1 MTSRN
6 PSSPPQLA
14 GFTYQRLLGTGGF
27 ADVFLFRQDMPNR
40 EVAVKVLLQNISNNE
55 VKQMFRFE
63 MDAMGRLG
71 GHPSILTVHQAGIS
85 SDGRPFM
92 VMEYCPEGLGRA
104 WRDRP
109 LPLAD
114 VLHIGVKIGSALET
128 AHRASV
134 VHRDIKPSN
143 ILWTAYGKPVLAD
156 FGISNRL
163 AANSDSTVVAMS
175 VPWSAPEVIRGEV
188 LATKQA
194 EVHAEVYSLGAT
206 LYSLLAGRS
215 PFEVADSGQN
225 SRDNLKSRILKGLYT
240 SIGRADVPDL
250 VEKVLNKSM
259 FKDAPNRYASMLE
272 FVSELQDVQ
281 RALGLP
287 VSDLELPTNLHAQ
300 YEPVAVS
307 TPVDTN
313 QPAPLSGGVYVEVE
327 SKRRRAQRS

>member
-1 MTSRN
+1 
-6 PSSPPQLA
+6 
-14 GFTYQRLLGTGGF
+14 LLGTGGF

-40 EVAVKVLLQNISNNE
+40 EVAVKVLLHDISNDD

-85 SDGRPFM
+85 SDGRGFM

-163 AANSDSTVVAMS
+163 ASSTESSVVAMS
-175 VPWSAPEVIRGEV
+175 VPWSAPEIIRGDV
-188 LATKQA
+188 LANKQA
-194 EVHAEVYSLGAT
+194 DVHAEVYSLGAT

-215 PFEVADSGQN
+215 PFELADSGQN
-225 SRDNLKSRILKGLYT
+225 SRDNLKSRILKGLY
-240 SIGRADVPDL
+240 SPVGRADVPDA
-250 VEKVLNKSM
+250 VEKVLNKAM
-259 FKDAPNRYASMLE
+259 FRDAPHRYASMLE

-281 RALGLP
+281 RLLGLP

-300 YEPVAVS
+300 YEPVVAPAKS
-307 TPVDTN
+307 TEINPVV
-313 QPAPLSGGVYVEVE
+313 PGGGVYVEVE